1 MGFPVAAAP
10 PAGAHLTAPMPGKIV
25 KIAVRD
31 GQAVEEHALLI
42 VLEAM
47 KMEHRI
53 ESSAAATVK
62 SVLVKEGQ
70 IVAAGVPLVELE

>member
-1 MGFPVAAAP
+1 
-10 PAGAHLTAPMPGKIV
+10 MPGKIV
-25 KIAVRD
+25 KVAVRE
-31 GQAVEEHALLI
+31 GEAVEERALLI

-53 ESSAAATVK
+53 EASADAHGES

-70 IVAAGVPLVELE
+70 IVAAAPRWWNSDEARAGR